1 LIGHACKSE
10 DLPVTTPRIM
20 LKRLLVIVFLSVFFV
35 GLAAHVGIEL
45 CYSSSKLKISEP
57 ETGRV
62 AQVTINHGKI
72 VFVSQEELVRLHSIQ
87 TDGLL
92 AMLVSFVGI
101 RILKLSVKDMWH

>member
-1 LIGHACKSE
+1 
-10 DLPVTTPRIM
+10 M
-20 LKRLLVIVFLSVFFV
+20 MFKRLLVIVFLSVFFV

-45 CYSSSKLKISEP
+45 YYSSNKPQISEP

-62 AQVTINHGKI
+62 VQVTINHGKI
-72 VFVSQEELVRLHSIQ
+72 VFVSREELVRLHSIQ

-101 RILKLSVKDMWH
+101 GILKLSVKDMWN